1 MPRGPS
7 TDDLAPIALSGRY
20 HRTLTPNDSNPRAS
34 GAKLHTP
41 NALVGVRLALSV
53 GVFVLLSLEGI
64 TENKS
69 QLIAAACLFIAAAVT
84 DALDGFLARK
94 WNAITR
100 FGRIMDPLADKI
112 LIIGTLIL
120 LAGPAFDH
128 AAGFT
133 GWMVIVIITRELLV
147 TSLRGMLESEGIDAS
162 ANWSGKTKMVLQ
174 SVSIPLILLLLALK
188 GLNEPNRNLVI
199 DVLAW
204 TTTLV
209 TAISALPYIT
219 SAMTATRK
227 P

>member
-1 MPRGPS
+1 M
-7 TDDLAPIALSGRY
+7 TV
-20 HRTLTPNDSNPRAS
+20 NDSKPRAS
-34 GAKLHTP
+34 GVKLHTP

-112 LIIGTLIL
+112 LIIGTLIV
-120 LAGPAFDH
+120 LAGPSFDH

-162 ANWSGKTKMVLQ
+162 ANWSGKAKMILQ
-174 SVSIPLILLLLALK
+174 SFSIPIILLLVAFK
-188 GLNEPNRNLVI
+188 GLNEPNRELVI
-199 DVLAW
+199 DILAW
-204 TTTLV
+204 TTTIV
-209 TAISALPYIT
+209 TAISVLPYIT
-219 SAMTATRK
+219 RAMTATRK

>member
-1 MPRGPS
+1 M
-7 TDDLAPIALSGRY
+7 TV
-20 HRTLTPNDSNPRAS
+20 NDSKPSAS
-34 GAKLHTP
+34 GIKLHTP

-69 QLIAAACLFIAAAVT
+69 QLIAAASLFIAAAVT

-112 LIIGTLIL
+112 LIIGTLIV
-120 LAGPAFDH
+120 LAGPSFDH

-162 ANWSGKTKMVLQ
+162 ANWSGKAKMVLQ
-174 SVSIPLILLLLALK
+174 SISIPLILLLLAFK
-188 GLNEPNRNLVI
+188 GLNEPNRELVI
-199 DVLAW
+199 DILAW
-204 TTTLV
+204 TTTIV
-209 TAISALPYIT
+209 TAISVLPYIT
-219 SAMTATRK
+219 STMTATRK